1 MNKVAKVGLGA
12 AGIAAIWY
20 ISYLSH
26 DKNIGY
32 MNSNTESG
40 NFLEN
45 QSVLKQIE
53 EKKNFVRE
61 YIPQDSFQKLNDQI
75 IKEHYLSNEIET
87 WENIADKIRAQ
98 NTKDSIIKQDSIN
111 IKEALKKVLSQSPEE
126 LRTNI
131 NKAIDSA
138 LKNTRIKR

>member
-1 MNKVAKVGLGA
+1 MNKVAKFGLGL
-12 AGIAAIWY
+12 AGIGAVWY

-32 MNSNTESG
+32 MNSNTEGG
-40 NFLEN
+40 NFYEN
-45 QSVLKQIE
+45 QKVVKQIE
-53 EKKNFVRE
+53 EKKNFVKE
-61 YIPQDSFQKLNDQI
+61 YIPQDSFQKLDDQI
-75 IKEHYLSNEIET
+75 KNEHYLSDEMQT
-87 WENIADKIRAQ
+87 WENIADKIRTQ

-138 LKNTRIKR
+138 LSKTRIKK